1 MGRFL
6 LFFLSILSLS
16 QAANL
21 VRLAAAPPLM
31 IGFWRIIGSA
41 LIMLG
46 LHYWQSRRKSKPFL
60 SPLPPS
66 IWAWTLASGS
76 FFFLHLWTFFFAAQ
90 HTTIANCMVI
100 FAINPLFTAIG
111 SWLLLNDRFERRHG
125 IAFILAFFGIYALA
139 SQNLSWSEGLP
150 GDLSALASAGLFS
163 GYLISSKKARLH
175 MNTEQFTGLIYLWAA
190 ALFLIFALSK
200 NISML
205 NYPSITWW
213 AIAGNILIPTLLGHV
228 LFTYLLKFFNINW
241 MSCGKLLE
249 PGFSALVAYFAFN
262 EVLKPGTL
270 VAFVFFASSVLVLIS
285 AQLLKKS
292 KVKI

>member
-31 IGFWRIIGSA
+31 IGFWRILGSA

-46 LHYWQSRRKSKPFL
+46 LHFWQAQRKSKPFL
-60 SPLPPS
+60 TQVSLS
-66 IWAWTLASGS
+66 VWTWTLASGT

-90 HTTIANCMVI
+90 NTTIANCMVI
-100 FAINPLFTAIG
+100 FAINPLFTAVG
-111 SWLLLNDRFERRHG
+111 SWLFLNDRFERRHG
-125 IAFILAFFGIYALA
+125 FAFLLAFLGIYALA
-139 SQNLSWSEGLP
+139 SQNLNWQTGLP
-150 GDLSALASAGLFS
+150 GDLSALASAALFS

-175 MNTEQFTGLIYLWAA
+175 LNTEQFTGLIYLWAA
-190 ALFLIFALSK
+190 ALFLTFALSK
-200 NISML
+200 NIPL
-205 NYPSITWW
+205 LDYPSITWW
-213 AIAGNILIPTLLGHV
+213 AVAGNILIPTLLGHV

-249 PGFSALVAYFAFN
+249 PGLSALVAYFAFN
-262 EVLKPGTL
+262 EGLKPGTL
-270 VAFVFFASSVLVLIS
+270 VAFVFFSSSVLVLV
-285 AQLLKKS
+285 ATPLFKQS
-292 KVKI
+292 KI